1 MIRFEAMRVNPMN
14 ARPDTAEPTD
24 EEKLRLCIENLTGGR
39 VISMKRQVR
48 WRPAWFADV
57 KRDDL
62 TLHIH
67 VRGDRNS
74 DILPFPELRR
84 EADILQV
91 LEQHGIPVPHIYGMC
106 DDPTAIIMEAVP
118 GTRDVSL
125 AASAA
130 ERRSVAREFI
140 EAVAA
145 MHRLPIE
152 PFVAKGIKRQTT
164 PHEIALAGLEA
175 YWPLYQKNKKGPEPL
190 IEFAVRWLR
199 NHVPTHRNRPSF
211 IQFDSGQFLFEGGR
225 LKALYDFE
233 FAMIGEPL
241 TDLATMR
248 MRDSYESL
256 GEEFRELCRHYASV
270 TGEPIDVGALRFQNA
285 LFSTV
290 SCMQIA
296 GRISTPKPGDPHDTY
311 LEWDLALK
319 RVLVLILAECMNIE
333 IERPELG
340 AVLPGGNA
348 ATLNMLKDAVE
359 QIQVSEDMQSARKKS
374 ALNLVEYLLRAD
386 DLGRWLDRT
395 SRDEAA
401 QFLGP
406 GAEGADFDA
415 QLEHFVREAGPE
427 HDAKLLRYFAAQI
440 ERRVQVFGPTSIG
453 RSAQHVYLP
462 PIE

>member
-1 MIRFEAMRVNPMN
+1 MN
-14 ARPDTAEPTD
+14 ARPDIAESTD
-24 EEKLRLCIENLTGGR
+24 EEKLRLRIEDLTGGR

-48 WRPAWFADV
+48 WRPAWFVDV
-57 KRDDL
+57 TRGDV

-91 LEQHGIPVPHIYGMC
+91 LELHGIPVPHIYGMC
-106 DDPTAIIMEAVP
+106 DEPTAIIMEAVP

-125 AASAA
+125 AADAA
-130 ERRSVAREFI
+130 ERRSVARQFI
-140 EAVAA
+140 EAVAK

-152 PFVAKGIKRQTT
+152 PFVAKGIKRPTT
-164 PHEIALAGLEA
+164 PHEIALAGLDA

-199 NHVPTHRNRPSF
+199 SNVPTHRDRPSF
-211 IQFDSGQFLFEGGR
+211 IQFDSGQFLFEDGR

-248 MRDSYESL
+248 MRDSYEPL
-256 GEEFRELCRHYASV
+256 GEEFRELCRHYAAA
-270 TGEPIDVGALRFQNA
+270 TGEPIDVDALRFQNA

-296 GRISTPKPGDPHDTY
+296 GRISTPQPGDPHDTY

-333 IERPELG
+333 LERPEI
-340 AVLPGGNA
+340 AAARPGGGA
-348 ATLNMLKDAVE
+348 AILNMLEDAVG
-359 QIQVSEDMQSARKKS
+359 QIQVADDMQSARKKS
-374 ALNLVEYLLRAD
+374 ASNLIEYLLRAD
-386 DLGRWLDRT
+386 DLGHGLDRA
-395 SRDEAA
+395 SRDEAVP
-401 QFLGP
+401 FLG
-406 GAEGADFDA
+406 AAADAADFDA
-415 QLEHFVREAGPE
+415 QLERFVRAAGPE
-427 HDAKLLRYFAAQI
+427 YDEKLLRYFAAQV
-440 ERRVQVFGPTSIG
+440 ERRVQVFGPTQIG